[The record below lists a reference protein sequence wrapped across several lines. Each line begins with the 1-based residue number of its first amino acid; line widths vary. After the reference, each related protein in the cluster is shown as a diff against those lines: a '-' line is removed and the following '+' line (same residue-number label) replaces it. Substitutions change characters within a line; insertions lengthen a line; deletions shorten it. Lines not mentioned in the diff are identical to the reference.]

1 MLASQA
7 WFRQSGV
14 MMMKSYNNQDVLL
27 KAIQACRLGR
37 EVLLKHYGH
46 LEHIEEK
53 LHAGLVS
60 EADKAS
66 EDIIKKQLQK
76 FFPESEF
83 LGEEEAYLTGTKV
96 GTPATNKPRWI
107 LDPLDGT
114 TNYVHRFP
122 IFCISLGLEFQG
134 QIQIAV
140 IDVPMMNE
148 TYTAIRGGGAFLNG
162 KPIKVSRTKELKSSL
177 LATGFFADNTNAL
190 DEQLKIFSNLVRVS
204 RGIRRAGAAA
214 YDLCMVARGVFDAFW
229 ERNLSP
235 WDTAAGLLL
244 VQEAGGEVVTYRGK
258 SYDPYKNAIMAT
270 NGLLT
275 PTLVQSVS
283 SMLSEETH

>member
-1 MLASQA
+1 M
-7 WFRQSGV
+7 
-14 MMMKSYNNQDVLL
+14 
-27 KAIQACRLGR
+27 
-37 EVLLKHYGH
+37 
-46 LEHIEEK
+46 
-53 LHAGLVS
+53 S

-66 EDIIKKQLQK
+66 EEVIKKQLLK

-83 LGEEEAYLTGTKV
+83 LGEEESYLTETKV
-96 GTPATNKPRWI
+96 GTPAMDKPRWI

-122 IFCISLGLEFQG
+122 IFCISLGLEYQG

-140 IDVPMMNE
+140 IDVPVLNE

-162 KPIKVSRTKELKSSL
+162 RPIKVSQTSELKNSL
-177 LATGFFADNTNAL
+177 LATGFFADNTSAL

-235 WDTAAGLLL
+235 WDTAAGFLL
-244 VQEAGGEVVTYRGK
+244 VQEAGGQVVTYRGK
-258 SYDPYKNAIMAT
+258 TYDPYKNSVMAT
-270 NGLLT
+270 NGILT

-283 SMLSEETH
+283 TMLSEETH